1 MTVLELIEKS
11 PSLIEPVI
19 AGTCIGALQA
29 TEEGKEL
36 LKDEE
41 FISTLRGIVND
52 LLEAPTD
59 QFFAQGII

>member
-19 AGTCIGALQA
+19 TGTCIGALQA